1 MRVVVLQSNYIPWKG
16 YFDLINDADLFI
28 FYDEVQYT
36 KNDWRN
42 RNQICTKNGLQWL
55 TIQIYKDAVNG
66 KISDVKLSPKWQKQH
81 FKSLYLGYKSAPQF
95 KQLEELMNDYL
106 LDKKWTS
113 LKDLNHYLIKKI
125 SLNIGMKTIFED
137 STKYLLEGNKVE
149 RLLNLLVQVGATEY
163 ISGPSGKNY
172 LNDFEYLFEENNIK
186 LTYKIYPHYKE
197 YLQLNKSFT
206 NSVSILDT
214 IAHIPYDNIQEYINI
229 NI

>member
-1 MRVVVLQSNYIPWKG
+1 MKVVVLQSNYIPWKG

-66 KISDVKLSPKWQKQH
+66 KISDVKLSPQWQDLH

-95 KQLEELMNDYL
+95 KQLEELMYDYL
-106 LDKKWTS
+106 IDKKWTS

-125 SLNIGMKTIFED
+125 SSNIGIKTNFED
-137 STKYLLEGNKVE
+137 STNYLLEGNKVQ

-172 LNDFEYLFEENNIK
+172 LNNFVYSK
-186 LTYKIYPHYKE
+186 VH
-197 YLQLNKSFT
+197 LN
-206 NSVSILDT
+206 
-214 IAHIPYDNIQEYINI
+214 
-229 NI
+229 